1 MERKTCKGK
10 HEAKMN
16 LLRTGMLMAAL
27 TALFVGVGWMIGGAT
42 GMVIA
47 FAIAAGTNVFA
58 WWNSDKM
65 ALRAHNAKRITEMT
79 HPRLVQAVARLSRE
93 AGLPMPAVYL
103 IDSRQANAFATGRNP
118 DNAAVAVTSGLIHH
132 LNQEEVEGV
141 IAHELAHIKNRDT
154 LIMTVAATFAGAISF
169 LAQIGLWFGGSREHG
184 KFGVVGVLLA
194 ALMAPIAAALIQ
206 ASISRAREYGAD
218 SEGSAITRNPLG
230 LASALEKISN
240 RANWVQLPSAELHPA
255 TAHMFIHNPLIGM
268 RVDRLFAT
276 HPPAE
281 RRIAALEALA
291 YKDEYKVPPR
301 PKIRISPSHLPRVL
315 RR

>member
-1 MERKTCKGK
+1 MDRRKFFGK
-10 HEAKMN
+10 DKTMN

-27 TALFVGVGWMIGGAT
+27 TALFVGVGWMVGGVS

-47 FAIAAGTNVFA
+47 FAIAAGTNAFA

-65 ALRAHNAKRITEMT
+65 ALHAHNAQRITEMT

-118 DNAAVAVTSGLIHH
+118 DNAAVAVTSGLLHH

-154 LIMTVAATFAGAISF
+154 LIMTIAATFAGAISF

-184 KFGVVGVLLA
+184 KFGFVGVLLA
-194 ALMAPIAAALIQ
+194 ALLAPMAAALIQ
-206 ASISRAREYGAD
+206 ATISRGREYGAD
-218 SEGSAITRNPLG
+218 AEGAAITGNPLG
-230 LASALEKISN
+230 LASALAKISN
-240 RANWVQLPSAELHPA
+240 QANWVQLPSAELHPG
-255 TAHMFIHNPLIGM
+255 TAHMFIHNPLIGV
-268 RVDRLFAT
+268 RVDRLFST

-281 RRIAALEALA
+281 RRIAALEAMA
-291 YKDEYKVPPR
+291 YNDGYRLPPK
-301 PKIRISPSHLPRVL
+301 PKMRLSPSRIPRVL
-315 RR
+315 RK

>member
-1 MERKTCKGK
+1 MERKSGLGK
-10 HEAKMN
+10 DETMN

-27 TALFVGVGWMIGGAT
+27 TALFVGVGWMIGGGA
-42 GMVIA
+42 GMALA
-47 FAIAAGTNVFA
+47 FALAAGTNAFA

-65 ALRAHNAKRITEMT
+65 ALRMHNAQRVTEMT

-93 AGLPMPAVYL
+93 AGLPTPAVYL

-118 DNAAVAVTSGLIHH
+118 DNAAVAVTSGLVHH
-132 LNQEEVEGV
+132 LSQDEVEGV
-141 IAHELAHIKNRDT
+141 IAHELAHIRNRDT

-184 KFGVVGVLLA
+184 KFGFVGVLLA
-194 ALMAPIAAALIQ
+194 ALFAPMAAALIQ

-218 SEGSAITRNPLG
+218 SEGAAITGNPLG
-230 LASALEKISN
+230 LASALHKISN
-240 RANWVQLPSAELHPA
+240 QANWVQLPSAELHPG
-255 TAHMFIHNPLIGM
+255 TAHMFIHNPLVGV
-268 RVDRLFAT
+268 RLDRLFAT

-281 RRIAALEALA
+281 RRIAALESLA
-291 YKDEYKVPPR
+291 YTDEYKLPPK
-301 PKIRISPSHLPRVL
+301 PKVRLSPSRVPKVL